1 VVAAGAVLGL
11 GLAYAAGRVLA
22 SLFPDLKPADPALL
36 GLATLVLALA
46 AVLACWAP
54 VRCAASAEPAKVLRG
69 E

>member
-54 VRCAASAEPAKVLRG
+54 ARRAASAEPAKVLRG